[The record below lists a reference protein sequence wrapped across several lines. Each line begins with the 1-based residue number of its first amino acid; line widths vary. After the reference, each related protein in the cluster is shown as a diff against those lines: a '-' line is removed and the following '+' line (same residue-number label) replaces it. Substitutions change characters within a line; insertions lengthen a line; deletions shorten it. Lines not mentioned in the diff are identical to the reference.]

1 MHIRLT
7 HRKGFRRAGV
17 ALAVGALATIG
28 LVPAT
33 SASAAGPAAVAPPRS
48 SICDWQL
55 TPSRFWVTDAA
66 ARVFNIWS
74 PNYNS
79 PGSRGVAYKVTG
91 QFSHSATEVFT
102 AYNDLLDIVSP
113 AYVINDRDII
123 PDPGSVNP
131 FVPGTR
137 VMAPNR
143 NFTMYFWPDS
153 IPVPAGLKNVVLY
166 PTKPEDPGG
175 VARWSLALRMYHM
188 QPGYSAPAETPLITA
203 VSAANPS
210 RPVRCP
216 LTRAGTLASQ
226 VVGFYAHRAK
236 YGPIESP
243 PEPPTGDKVYFTR
256 YPAAF
261 FVGLDGY
268 PGTLPYGCAQY
279 LTATVPLNQIS
290 VTTMHKVPE
299 FFNNDQVTPASIMKD
314 YPIRYQSLTDSY
326 FTVNGVLYRSLWT
339 NTIDSVY
346 TSNGEWVVVWLP
358 SEPRLTPA
366 QERAV
371 RAVAA
376 AFNYNVIQLPPKAT
390 GPIARNIPDGLITLR
405 QKAISSSFP
414 YSNLN
419 TPCWSEDHDYKTY
432 PQQTSPAFFAKYASS
447 PANNGPYYIDGVKLS
462 LAQFMAK
469 FSTK

>member
-7 HRKGFRRAGV
+7 HRKVFRRAGAV
-17 ALAVGALATIG
+17 LAAVLMTAG
-28 LVPAT
+28 LIPAT
-33 SASAAGPAAVAPPRS
+33 SASAAGSAAAVSPRAS
-48 SICDWQL
+48 TCHFQL

-66 ARVFNIWS
+66 ARVFNLWGIYT
-74 PNYNS
+74 N
-79 PGSRGVAYKVTG
+79 PGNTGVAYKVTG
-91 QFSHSATEVFT
+91 QFSHSVTQVFT

-113 AYVINDRDII
+113 DYVINDRDIK

-143 NFTMYFWPDS
+143 NFTLYLWPDS
-153 IPVPAGLKNVVLY
+153 IPVPARLKNTNVILY
-166 PTKPEDPGG
+166 PTAPEDPGG
-175 VARWSLALRMYHM
+175 TARWSVALRMYHM
-188 QPGYSAPAETPLITA
+188 QPGFSAVREAPTVTA

-210 RPVRCP
+210 RAVRCP

-226 VVGFYAHRAK
+226 VIGFYQHRAK
-236 YGPIESP
+236 YGYIAPP
-243 PEPPTGDKVYFTR
+243 PEPTTGNKVYFTR

-279 LTATVPLNQIS
+279 LTATVPLNKIS
-290 VTTMHKVPE
+290 TTTMHKVPE
-299 FFNNDQVTPASIMKD
+299 FFNNDQVTQASIMKD
-314 YPIRYQSLTDSY
+314 YPIRYQSLTESY
-326 FTVNGVLYRSLWT
+326 FTPNGFLYRSLWT
-339 NTIDSVY
+339 NTVDSVY
-346 TSNGEWVVVWLP
+346 TAKGEWKVVWLP
-358 SEPRLTPA
+358 SEPRLSAA

-371 RAVAA
+371 RAKAA
-376 AFNYNVIQLPPKAT
+376 ALNYNVIQMAPKAT

-419 TPCWSEDHDYKTY
+419 VPCWSETNDYTTY
-432 PQQTSPAFFAKYASS
+432 PDQTSPAFFAKYASS
-447 PANNGPYYIDGVKLS
+447 PANNGPYYIDGVKQS
-462 LAQFMAK
+462 FAEFMG
-469 FSTK
+469 S